1 MKIEK
6 MIGYRPILIA
16 GVLILAFIPLVTLA
30 EADTGL
36 TDSLKRSL
44 KAQGWQEDQQED
56 GSVIYRQT
64 PVQSESENTPLGTD
78 GQQREQ
84 FGKAL
89 DGRGWQADWDPDGSL
104 ILRPQRSAAVQA
116 VGTHPAPTDSET
128 DLIPDLPGFKYW
140 RIEKGEDGA
149 MLFHPLPKP
158 PGTEVTTSNQTAVER
173 CEGYQFDTARVS
185 LPVDQWPEANEL
197 AQKWLER
204 SGLHGLLVGKI
215 RKILRIYLVSLVD
228 DTSPYAL
235 KHQLAIRASDGHVM
249 LLE

>member
-6 MIGYRPILIA
+6 MIGCRSILIA
-16 GVLILAFIPLVTLA
+16 SGLILAFIPLVTLA

-36 TDSLKRSL
+36 SDSLKQSL
-44 KAQGWQEDQQED
+44 KAQGWEEGQQED
-56 GSVIYRQT
+56 GSVIYRQK
-64 PVQSESENTPLGTD
+64 PVQSEPQNKPLGAD

-84 FGKAL
+84 LGKAL

-104 ILRPQRSAAVQA
+104 VLRPQRPAAVQA
-116 VGTHPAPTDSET
+116 AGTPLAPTESET
-128 DLIPDLPGFKYW
+128 DLIPDLPGFEYW
-140 RIEKGEDGA
+140 RIEKGEDGS
-149 MLFHPLPKP
+149 MLFHPLSKP
-158 PGTEVTTSNQTAVER
+158 PGTKATISDQTAVER

-215 RKILRIYLVSLVD
+215 RRILRIYLVSLVE
-228 DTSPYAL
+228 DTSPHAL